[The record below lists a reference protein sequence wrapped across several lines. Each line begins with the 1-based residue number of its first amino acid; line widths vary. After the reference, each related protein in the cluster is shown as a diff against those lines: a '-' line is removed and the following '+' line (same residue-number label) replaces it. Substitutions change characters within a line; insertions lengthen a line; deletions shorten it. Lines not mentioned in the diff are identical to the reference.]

1 MLLASRQFLS
11 SALAIGPSRTWLGTT
26 DPGWQANV
34 FRQSATALG
43 VSDNDIVWAGPRI
56 WGRRTI
62 KHVERNLSMADITRP
77 GPLAGVRPAGFAT
90 SVLAPY
96 EAHTAQV
103 PTELAAATPQERK
116 TA

>member
-1 MLLASRQFLS
+1 VLLASRQFLS

-43 VSDNDIVWAGPRI
+43 VSDNDIVWVGPRV

-62 KHVERNLSMADITRP
+62 KQVERNLSMVEITRP

-90 SVLAPY
+90 SVMAPCA
-96 EAHTAQV
+96 AHITQV
-103 PTELAAATPQERK
+103 LTELAAATPNERK

>member
-1 MLLASRQFLS
+1 LE
-11 SALAIGPSRTWLGTT
+11 IGLSRTWPGTT

-34 FRQSATALG
+34 FRQCATVLG
-43 VSDNDIVWAGPRI
+43 VSDNDIVRVGPRI

-90 SVLAPY
+90 SVMAPDA
-96 EAHTAQV
+96 AHTIQV
-103 PTELAAATPQERK
+103 LTELAAATPKERK